1 MLPFLA
7 SPPFSTPDPRQ
18 YTNPPDNF
26 IMADTHEDFED
37 LPEEKSKS
45 QVKREMDAL
54 QAIGLRLTK
63 LNSAQLD
70 QVPMGE
76 SLDAAIREYQ
86 RLKIGEATRR
96 QMQYIGRIMRTYDED
111 DAEAIASITR
121 VMNSFDASH
130 VEHTQRFH
138 QIENWRDRLLNEK
151 NALTDYLTQ
160 HPGADAQHLRQLV
173 RNVQKEQSQQK
184 NVGNTRK
191 LFRYLREISEASD

>member
-1 MLPFLA
+1 MIKFPNE
-7 SPPFSTPDPRQ
+7 P
-18 YTNPPDNF
+18 
-26 IMADTHEDFED
+26 EE

-45 QVKREMDAL
+45 QIKREMDAL

-63 LNSAQLD
+63 LNKEQLD

-76 SLDAAIREYQ
+76 TLDAAIREYQ

-96 QMQYIGRIMRTYDED
+96 QMQYIGRIMRTYDD
-111 DAEAIASITR
+111 DDSEIIAEITR
-121 VMNSFDASH
+121 VINSFDASH

-138 QIENWRDRLLNEK
+138 HIENWRDRLLKEK

-160 HPGADAQHLRQLV
+160 YPEADVQHLRQLI
-173 RNVQKEQSQQK
+173 RNAQKEQSQEK
-184 NVGNTRK
+184 NLGSVRK